1 MAVFTPKF
9 ITFDCYGTLINFDM
23 AGAARRC
30 YTDRVGAEIM
40 PAFITDFAR
49 FRLDEVLGA
58 WKPYYEIVSNA
69 LQRTCKKWTVQWQP
83 QDSDFIYADCKTWT
97 AHPDVPQGLRNI
109 APHIPL
115 VLLTNSM
122 DDLIPHHV
130 PRLGA
135 PIHMTITAEETGAYK
150 PAMRGFEYMLEK
162 LGCGP
167 EEILHVSSSLRY
179 DLMTAHD
186 VGITHKVFVNRGHEP
201 GCPEY
206 GYTEINDISELP
218 GVVGL

>member
-1 MAVFTPKF
+1 MPVFTPKF

-30 YTDRVGAEIM
+30 FADRVGADVM
-40 PAFITDFAR
+40 PAFISDFAR
-49 FRLDEVLGA
+49 FRLDGVLGA
-58 WKPYYEIVSNA
+58 WKPYYEVVSNA
-69 LQRTCKKWTVQWQP
+69 LQRSCHKWKAEWQP
-83 QDSDFIYADCKTWT
+83 ADSDFIYADCKTWT
-97 AHPDVPQGLRNI
+97 AHPDVPGGLQKI
-109 APHIPL
+109 ASEIPL

-122 DDLIPHHV
+122 NDLIPHHV

-135 PIHMTITAEETGAYK
+135 PIYMTITAEETGAYK
-150 PAMRGFEYMLEK
+150 PAMRGFEYMLDK

-167 EEILHVSSSLRY
+167 DQILHVSSSLRY

-186 VGITHKVFVNRGHEP
+186 LGITHKVFVNRGHEP

-206 GYTEINDISELP
+206 GYSEIQDISELP
-218 GVVGL
+218 AIVGL